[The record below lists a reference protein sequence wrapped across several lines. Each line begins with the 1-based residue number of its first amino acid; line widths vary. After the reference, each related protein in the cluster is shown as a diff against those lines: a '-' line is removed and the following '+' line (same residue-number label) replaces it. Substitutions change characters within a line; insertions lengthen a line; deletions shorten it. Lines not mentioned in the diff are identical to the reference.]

1 MKPDIFDDAFQEVQ
15 AKFDAQVFA
24 AIGEHPPLM
33 IGTTAVETGALMPTL
48 TIDRWREMTG
58 RTRRDEVIL
67 FPREIRGSFKAALTP
82 EGSVW
87 AAGLLFTVV
96 DPLPIY
102 SQARAHRRRRVNK
115 KWLKRY
121 GMKITGWD
129 YFLGD
134 RVVVDQKHGR
144 YYCHRHVAERIQRE
158 LAKPRFACKNCNML
172 VATPLEG
179 EGASFLSMPVVRDGP
194 ADGEYTC
201 DRCGAVNL
209 VARDITGGVSV
220 ILLSVP
226 GQQQGEQR

>member
-1 MKPDIFDDAFQEVQ
+1 MKPDIFDGAFQEVQ

-33 IGTTAVETGALMPTL
+33 IGTTSHSANQLLPELTLERWQELKRKREQCPGELALFAPEFRAKFSV
-48 TIDRWREMTG
+48 TITDGWMT
-58 RTRRDEVIL
+58 
-67 FPREIRGSFKAALTP
+67 
-82 EGSVW
+82 

-134 RVVVDQKHGR
+134 QVAVDQKHDR
-144 YYCHRHVAERIQRE
+144 YYCHRHVAERIQQE

-194 ADGEYTC
+194 AGGEYTC
-201 DRCGAVNL
+201 DHCGAVNL

-226 GQQQGEQR
+226 RQQGEQR